1 MQRVHGRINMSIKM
15 IMFGFVVAFL
25 LRLLEDF
32 IGLKAYTLLLPLIIT
47 LVGYELMRRWRLRG
61 KS

>member
-1 MQRVHGRINMSIKM
+1 MSIKM